1 MKIEQLDEL
10 KKELEV
16 AVKKLL
22 GDKLKR
28 VILYGSYA
36 RGDYD
41 DESDIDFA
49 AFANVT
55 LSQINEYDDE
65 LADVCLELSL
75 KYNVVVSIMIIS
87 EDNFNGYRE
96 ILPYYSNLVK
106 EGIPIYGVQ

>member
-55 LSQINEYDDE
+55 LIQINEYDDE

-96 ILPYYSNLVK
+96 ILPYYSNIVK
-106 EGIPIYGVQ
+106 EGIPIYGIQ